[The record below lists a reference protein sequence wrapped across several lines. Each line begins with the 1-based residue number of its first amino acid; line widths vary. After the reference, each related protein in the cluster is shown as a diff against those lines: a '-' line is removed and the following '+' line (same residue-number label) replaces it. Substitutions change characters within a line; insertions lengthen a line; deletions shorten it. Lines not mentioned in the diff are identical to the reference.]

1 MPSDDARKR
10 PDAAPTSALPPLAV
24 RETHLEES
32 ELIDFSMNTMEP
44 DERVAAVQ
52 HLDSCSRCRE
62 VLSELHRDIGGSTKL
77 ADPLLGRMLGEYLVS
92 EALSRGGMGA
102 VYRGEQPVIGKKV
115 AIKVLLP
122 DAAEDPEQMNRLL
135 EEARAV
141 NAIRHPN
148 IIDIF
153 SFGSLPDGK
162 HYFIMELLDGL
173 PLNELLAEKGKLSPA
188 EVVIILDQ
196 TMSALGA
203 AHSAGVI
210 HRDLK
215 PANLFVTTLPD
226 HSWHVTVLDFG
237 LAKRLGASSST
248 SPNLV
253 MGTPGFMAPEQIR
266 GQTITPRTDLYAM
279 GVVAWLLLTGEEPYN
294 ADSIVDLMMRH
305 LEDPL
310 PDLSRLAPDT
320 PQGLVQLIAKLLA
333 KRPDQRPQ
341 SAMEVRA
348 ELQRLRKAMEGR
360 ETLKTPSPVVQLD
373 NLVKPHVRQGLVTVP
388 ERNAVARDAPTAIG
402 QRPIKPAEPTRIT
415 SKPPAMQRKSS
426 KPRIA
431 SEEVP
436 AAPAHSGRN
445 TGLLVGAGIGAVSLL
460 AFGVWQLLKPRELP
474 PPEPVEDEQVEVKQ
488 AATPPVE
495 VVEPVKPPVE
505 AGVEAPPV
513 KPTEPVKPNVPT
525 APRPPSGPTVA
536 SVQRKLGSARGT
548 AAKLPNQAVRR
559 MMDLDLD
566 RLEQRLKKGDA
577 PRDIS
582 DELQDVLDKYG
593 GM

>member
-1 MPSDDARKR
+1 MSSDDARKL
-10 PDAAPTSALPPLAV
+10 PGAADSTGPLPPLAV

-44 DERVAAVQ
+44 DDRVAAVQ

-62 VLSELHRDIGGSTKL
+62 VLSELHRDIGGSTRL

-173 PLNELLAEKGKLSPA
+173 PLNELLAEKGRLTPG
-188 EVVIILDQ
+188 EVVIVLDQ

-226 HSWHVTVLDFG
+226 HSWHITVLDFG

-310 PDLSRLAPDT
+310 PDLSRLAPET
-320 PQGLVQLIAKLLA
+320 PPALVQLISRLLS
-333 KRPDQRPQ
+333 KRPDQRPA

-348 ELQRLRKAMEGR
+348 ELQRLRKTMEGR
-360 ETLKTPSPVVQLD
+360 ETVKTPGPMVELD
-373 NLVKPHVRQGLVTVP
+373 ALLKPHARQELRTVP
-388 ERNAVARDAPTAIG
+388 ERGAVARDAPTAIG
-402 QRPIKPAEPTRIT
+402 QRPVKSAEPTRVVAR
-415 SKPPAMQRKSS
+415 PPAAQRRSS
-426 KPRIA
+426 KPKLGG
-431 SEEVP
+431 EP
-436 AAPAHSGRN
+436 LAPAPTSGRN
-445 TGLLVGAGIGAVSLL
+445 TGLLVGAGLGALSLL
-460 AFGVWQLLKPRELP
+460 AFGTWQLFKPTPLP
-474 PPEPVEDEQVEVKQ
+474 PPEPVDEPEVVVPTK
-488 AATPPVE
+488 PPVE
-495 VVEPVKPPVE
+495 VTPPVVEPPKPDGPLPVE
-505 AGVEAPPV
+505 VV
-513 KPTEPVKPNVPT
+513 KPTEDVKPKVPR
-525 APRPPSGPTVA
+525 APTGPTLA
-536 SVQRKLGSARGT
+536 SVQRKLGNARST
-548 AAKLPNQAVRR
+548 AEKMPNQAVRR

-566 RLEQRLKKGDA
+566 RLEARLKKGES
-577 PRDIS
+577 PREIS
-582 DELQDVLDKYG
+582 AELQDVLDKYG